1 MADESRDFEIV
12 STTHAPALQKMLAKP
27 DAGANPFKIVIDPK
41 VRMDLRRAL
50 IDLIDYHDEALAE
63 HFAEGKLALDSYK
76 EYIEL
81 FARSLKETMESREGV
96 SYLLRS
102 VGFDVRPDEINLN
115 PELRWKKGKPGA
127 FGSSL
132 LEGNEARFQRWNS
145 LSYESLG
152 RCPRLR
158 LTRAFGAN
166 THSEPGK
173 RLQYF
178 ADAASKSG
186 ERTRGACSL
195 RRLAAMLRKMK
206 SPRWRG
212 RHRQHAPRVA
222 SQDEETTRHSR
233 DEVSWK

>member
-1 MADESRDFEIV
+1 MAEESRDFEIV
-12 STTHAPALQKMLAKP
+12 STTHTPALQKMLAKP

-50 IDLIDYHDEALAE
+50 IDLIDYHDEALAD

-102 VGFDVRPDEINLN
+102 VGFDVRPDEINLD

-132 LEGNEARFQRWNS
+132 L
-145 LSYESLG
+145 
-152 RCPRLR
+152 
-158 LTRAFGAN
+158 
-166 THSEPGK
+166 
-173 RLQYF
+173 
-178 ADAASKSG
+178 
-186 ERTRGACSL
+186 
-195 RRLAAMLRKMK
+195 
-206 SPRWRG
+206 
-212 RHRQHAPRVA
+212 
-222 SQDEETTRHSR
+222 
-233 DEVSWK
+233 